1 MIATERMKLGEVLV
15 EKNLLLPEQLEEAL
29 TRQGGLSK
37 PLGQVL
43 IDVGLVSYDDLF
55 AALSEQIG
63 IPHIWLRKGLVDPK
77 VVQLLPRDKAETY
90 CVVPMFRVRNTLTLA
105 MADCTAIF
113 VIDDVASI
121 TGCKVQ
127 PVQCRREE
135 IEIAIEEYYNQRVQ
149 MEDFLE
155 SFEESDVQVVETQ
168 FEDLHLVEELAEGS
182 RIINLVNMILL
193 SAIREGSSDV
203 HIEPDIGVTRVR
215 YRTDGVLREVM
226 TPRVDLHAAIVSRI
240 KVMGNMDIAERRHPQ
255 DGRMHIRVDRR
266 EIDVRVSSMPMVERE
281 KIVLRILDSS
291 KARLNIDSLGF
302 SAGDL
307 YQMKQLLENPHGLI
321 LVTGPTGSGKTT
333 TLYSALSHVSTPE
346 KNIVTIEDPVE
357 YQMPL
362 VNQIQ
367 VDEDHGLSF
376 AKTLRSVLRQD
387 PDIIM
392 VGEIRDRETAEVAI
406 QAALTG
412 HLVLSTL
419 HTNESAGTIV
429 RLIEMGIEPYLLTSS
444 INAVVSQRLVRL
456 VCPRCRTHYLPP
468 KDLLV
473 RCGWQ
478 GRNTVFVWGRGCDD
492 CFGTG
497 FRNRRA
503 VLELLT
509 MTDPLRDVILHD
521 PSTQSINDYRRRAGM
536 RTLRDEA
543 TALVEGEE
551 TSLEEALRAVFLETV
566 AEVEPWAAGV

>member
-1 MIATERMKLGEVLV
+1 VIAADRLKLGEVLV
-15 EKNLLLPEQLEEAL
+15 DKNLLLPEQLEEAL
-29 TRQGGLSK
+29 TKQEGLSK

-43 IDVGLVSYDDLF
+43 VDVGLVSYDDLF
-55 AALSEQIG
+55 TALSEQIG

-77 VVQLLPRDKAETY
+77 IVHLLPRDKAETY
-90 CVVPMFRVRNTLTLA
+90 CVIPMFKVRNMLTLA

-113 VIDDVASI
+113 VIDDVENI

-135 IEIAIEEYYNQRVQ
+135 IEIAIEEYYSQQVE
-149 MEDFLE
+149 MTDFLE
-155 SFEESDVQVVETQ
+155 SFDETDVQVVEAQ

-193 SAIREGSSDV
+193 SAIREGASDV

-240 KVMGNMDIAERRHPQ
+240 KVMGSMDIAKRRQPQ

-266 EIDVRVSSMPMVERE
+266 EIDVRVSSMPMVDRE
-281 KIVLRILDSS
+281 KIVLRILDSN
-291 KARLNIDSLGF
+291 KARLDIDNIGF
-302 SAGDL
+302 NPGDL
-307 YQMKQLLENPHGLI
+307 RQIKRFLENPHGLI

-333 TLYSALSHVSTPE
+333 TLYSALSYVSTLE

-357 YQMPL
+357 YQLPL
-362 VNQIQ
+362 INQIQ

-376 AKTLRSVLRQD
+376 AGTLRSVLRQD

-392 VGEIRDRETAEVAI
+392 VGEIRDRDTAEVAI

-429 RLIEMGIEPYLLTSS
+429 RLIEMGVEPYLLTSS

-456 VCPRCRTHYLPP
+456 VCPRCRTHHLPP
-468 KDLLV
+468 GELLA

-478 GRNTVFVWGRGCDD
+478 GKNTVFVSGRGCEE
-492 CFGTG
+492 CFDTG
-497 FRNRRA
+497 FRNRKA
-503 VLELLT
+503 VVELLS
-509 MTDPLRDVILHD
+509 MTDPLRDLILRD
-521 PSTQSINDYRRRAGM
+521 PSIQSINDYRRRVGM
-536 RTLRDEA
+536 PTLRDEA
-543 TALVEGEE
+543 TALVEAGD
-551 TSLEEALRAVFLETV
+551 TSLEEALRAVFLETAA
-566 AEVEPWAAGV
+566 AEEPSEAEA